1 MLSEKMIILLGL
13 LFFAVSHPM
22 AFDYVGK
29 FVNVQDEDG
38 PTNMGLLLHTVVF
51 LLLVVLLEDKVKML
65 PALPK
70 LA

>member
-1 MLSEKMIILLGL
+1 MILLLGL

-22 AFDYVGK
+22 AFEYVGK
-29 FVNVQDEDG
+29 LVKVKDEDG

-51 LLLVVLLEDKVKML
+51 LLLVVLLEGKVKML